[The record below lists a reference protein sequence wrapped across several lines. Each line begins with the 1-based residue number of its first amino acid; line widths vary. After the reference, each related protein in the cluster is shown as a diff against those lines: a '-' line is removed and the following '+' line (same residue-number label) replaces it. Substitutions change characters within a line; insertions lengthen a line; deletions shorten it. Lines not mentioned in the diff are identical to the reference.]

1 MFKAEFSNKNNQ
13 MIFVKHVIWAS
24 RHMRVQYIV
33 SAFLIQALQQWIQDV
48 SRVNRAAILQRNHL
62 ADAQIT
68 QTVRCQEWFLSLQ
81 EITSRTTNAMVR
93 ILNHHS

>member
-1 MFKAEFSNKNNQ
+1 MFKAELSNKNNQ

-33 SAFLIQALQQWIQDV
+33 SAILIQALQQWIQNV
-48 SRVNRAAILQRNHL
+48 RHVNRAAILRRHHL
-62 ADAQIT
+62 ADALIIQI
-68 QTVRCQEWFLSLQ
+68 VFCQEWSLSLQ